1 MTNLQQTL
9 FLIDIES
16 IPFKIMSKLS
26 VPDMSLLLNVA
37 LDGIASSI
45 RQEKEI
51 NSIKIGKEELKLIIH
66 TDMVL

>member
-16 IPFKIMSKLS
+16 IPFKIVSKLS
-26 VPDMSLLLNVA
+26 VPAMSLLLNVA
-37 LDGIASSI
+37 LDDIASSI

-51 NSIKIGKEELKLIIH
+51 NSIKIGKEEMKLIFH